1 MAERHR
7 KLCMDPGGLVR
18 KGKFGEIALFDSALE
33 EQLGPMDVIPLRGLY
48 AEHCR
53 MPDSNKEFSPPN
65 NPDLV
70 CTPKGELFFVVG
82 EDGID
87 IVKWELKAGAQP
99 TCGAGSMVEGRN
111 AKTMAQVLEAK
122 EAKAAGLLPAELIA
136 LRTYSGPMYAKYN
149 QIMRDT
155 LAVEASGVQVS
166 QQDGHGQVNMYP
178 TTIQLIVSGIRKLS
192 RIAEMP
198 EGGAVYRGLSGLALP
213 PELFALDEQGFAGG
227 VEAAFMSTTVKEE
240 VARKYSGVHE
250 GREATIFKL
259 LLGKTSLGANIAWI
273 SQFEGEEEMVYP
285 PRTQLQIDGEP
296 VMGADGVS
304 VVTLR
309 PTVFQNVSTVEE
321 VLSSR
326 KEGLKQLASSRTW
339 DIRNQAAREGKLDA
353 SLAQRLDALTGLLVT
368 AHCSQEPEWYND
380 NMKYKSG
387 FKELFDAARTAE
399 TQIHDP
405 ASLLCKRLDAR
416 IAGGD
421 DKVSAA
427 AAPTT
432 SMTNGE
438 SCSAST
444 NEVSSLH
451 SKFCQDPHFKGI
463 RGKFGSDELFAS
475 GIDGVV
481 GPMDAQYVRAMFN
494 EHNLAT
500 NAEAEFTAWNAGH
513 VIKTNAKREWLFVVG
528 AQGVNQDSW
537 TLDPALSEP
546 EVAEGMM
553 VDGRNAKRL
562 AQVLDTP
569 EVKKAG
575 LSAAEA
581 VAIRLYTGPL
591 YVLYNAVLRGLV
603 APGDNLFPATI
614 HLICSGVRKLSRVT
628 KVPEGLTVYR
638 GNGGMALPPSF
649 LEKDAQGF
657 AGGVEC
663 ALMSTTPNRS
673 VALGYSGLAKGKELP
688 TLFEIT
694 VGKTSIGANIGA
706 LSQFEAEEEYL
717 YAPLTHMQLLGTPRL
732 ERDADGRE
740 LSVLQMQLTAN
751 QKTKTVEQAERLR
764 LGFLEQLV
772 STLVWDVR
780 HWASRQQV
788 SASLSAKMDAMQA
801 DLRVTLGAATVQSLN
816 DNAGFVDVFERVM
829 DLSEARRVEVA
840 EALCEHSQAAHSAG
854 QMEDAGALLEK
865 AIDARGPA
873 LCADLKAGR
882 DRVIDMRRA
891 LVALR
896 VDGDKAQAARDK
908 MKLASDLDD
917 RGEYEEALVLY
928 EEAVAGLIE
937 VHGHDHLDVA
947 KSYMNMANVYNSQR
961 KYDEALEYH
970 QKSLSIKLTTHGD
983 MHPDVAKS
991 CNNMANVYKSQ
1002 GKYEQALEYHQKS
1015 LSISLTTHGDMH
1027 PDVASSKEN
1036 IGLLFKATNKKEE
1049 AKNLFLEAAAIR
1061 RKMLGPAHHLT
1072 QRSERLASAASQEVL
1087 QGPKLADGR
1096 FFFRPPSPQTVIAA
1110 ERRKE
1115 QRGGR

>member
-7 KLCMDPGGLVR
+7 KLCMDPVGLVR
-18 KGKFGEIALFDSALE
+18 RGKFGEIELFDSTLE

-48 AEHCR
+48 AEHCL
-53 MPDSNKEFSPPN
+53 MADSRKEFSPPN
-65 NPDLV
+65 NPGLV
-70 CTPKGELFFVVG
+70 CTPQGELFFVVG

-111 AKTMAQVLEAK
+111 AKTMAEVLEAK
-122 EAKAAGLLPAELIA
+122 EAKAAGLLPAELVA
-136 LRTYSGPMYAKYN
+136 LRAYSGPMYAKYN

-250 GREATIFKL
+250 GRKATIFKL
-259 LLGKTSLGANIAWI
+259 LLGKTSLGANISWI

-537 TLDPALSEP
+537 TFDPALSQP

-764 LGFLEQLV
+764 LDFLEQLV

-801 DLRVTLGAATVQSLN
+801 DLRVTLGAATVESLN

-840 EALCEHSQAAHSAG
+840 EALWENSQAAHSAG

-896 VDGDKAQAARDK
+896 VDGWGGDKAQAARDK
-908 MKLASDLDD
+908 RMLADDLKD
-917 RGEYEEALVLY
+917 RGDFEEALVLY
-928 EEAVAGLIE
+928 EEAVAGFIE
-937 VHGHDHLDVA
+937 VHGQD
-947 KSYMNMANVYNSQR
+947 
-961 KYDEALEYH
+961 
-970 QKSLSIKLTTHGD
+970 
-983 MHPDVAKS
+983 HPDVAISKF
-991 CNNMANVYKSQ
+991 NLALLLRNMDKAA
-1002 GKYEQALEYHQKS
+1002 E
-1015 LSISLTTHGDMH
+1015 
-1027 PDVASSKEN
+1027 SKQM
-1036 IGLLFKATNKKEE
+1036 FT
-1049 AKNLFLEAAAIR
+1049 EAAGIFRAALGADHPHT
-1061 RKMLGPAHHLT
+1061 KM
-1072 QRSERLASAASQEVL
+1072 
-1087 QGPKLADGR
+1087 
-1096 FFFRPPSPQTVIAA
+1096 A
-1110 ERRKE
+1110 ERRSAE
-1115 QRGGR
+1115 INLTMT

>member
-1 MAERHR
+1 MEPFKPPIHR
-7 KLCMDPGGLVR
+7 ELT
-18 KGKFGEIALFDSALE
+18 
-33 EQLGPMDVIPLRGLY
+33 
-48 AEHCR
+48 
-53 MPDSNKEFSPPN
+53 
-65 NPDLV
+65 
-70 CTPKGELFFVVG
+70 CTPEGELGFVLG
-82 EDGID
+82 ENAIDTRTWELCELKPGHILKDKRKTGVED
-87 IVKWELKAGAQP
+87 IVRPGDVLTVSSDEAAVKASFARCKVEWDSKKQKYLGKHGTAVKFDGQRVALIHKNGKKLKKLWWPYSAVKLKEQA
-99 TCGAGSMVEGRN
+99 SMVEGRK
-111 AKTMAQVLEAK
+111 AKYVAELREAQKAK
-122 EAKAAGLLPAELIA
+122 DARLTDAELIA
-136 LRTYSGPMYAKYN
+136 LQLYSGPMYAQYN
-149 QIMRDT
+149 TILRDS
-155 LAVEASGVQVS
+155 LGAAGALEKEAPNGDEANLYS
-166 QQDGHGQVNMYP
+166 
-178 TTIQLIVSGIRKLS
+178 TTIQLIVSGIRKLC

-405 ASLLCKRLDAR
+405 ASLLCKRLDAQ
-416 IAGGD
+416 IAAGD

-438 SCSAST
+438 SSSAST

-764 LGFLEQLV
+764 LDFLEQLV

-801 DLRVTLGAATVQSLN
+801 DLRVTLGAATVESLN

-840 EALCEHSQAAHSAG
+840 EALWENSQAARSAG

-882 DRVIDMRRA
+882 DRVIEMRRA

-947 KSYMNMANVYNSQR
+947 KSYNNMAIVYKKQGLLE
-961 KYDEALEYH
+961 KALDLY
-970 QKSLSIKLTTHGD
+970 QKSVDIKITTLGIN
-983 MHPDVAKS
+983 HPDVAISKF
-991 CNNMANVYKSQ
+991 NIALLLRNMDKAA
-1002 GKYEQALEYHQKS
+1002 E
-1015 LSISLTTHGDMH
+1015 
-1027 PDVASSKEN
+1027 SKQM
-1036 IGLLFKATNKKEE
+1036 FT
-1049 AKNLFLEAAAIR
+1049 EAAGIFRAALGADHPHT
-1061 RKMLGPAHHLT
+1061 KM
-1072 QRSERLASAASQEVL
+1072 
-1087 QGPKLADGR
+1087 
-1096 FFFRPPSPQTVIAA
+1096 A
-1110 ERRKE
+1110 ERRSAE
-1115 QRGGR
+1115 INLTMT